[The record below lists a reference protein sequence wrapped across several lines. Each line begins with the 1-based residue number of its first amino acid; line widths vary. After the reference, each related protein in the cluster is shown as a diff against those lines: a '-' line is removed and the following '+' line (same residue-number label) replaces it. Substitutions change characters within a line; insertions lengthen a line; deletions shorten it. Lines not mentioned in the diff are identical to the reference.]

1 MKNLKISVAI
11 LVASTLIVSCSKSD
25 VFEQSQSSVNETK
38 MNQYKT
44 SFVQKYGEI
53 APDQSWDFSTV
64 SNAKASTRAEGE
76 ISGVILMGA
85 PTVNQFLK
93 TIKDCTYCST
103 PSNWLDNVRETAS
116 SNFNTISKSPILS

>member
-11 LVASTLIVSCSKSD
+11 LVASTFVVSCSKSD
-25 VFEQSQSSVNETK
+25 VFEQSQSSVNNLK

-64 SNAKASTRAEGE
+64 SNAKASTRGEGE
-76 ISGVILMGA
+76 IAEVITMGH
-85 PTVNQFLK
+85 PVVIQFFAALL
-93 TIKDCTYCST
+93 IKELALPHHAQGGTHRPNGEKRDQ
-103 PSNWLDNVRETAS
+103 
-116 SNFNTISKSPILS
+116 